1 MVDANFK
8 RFLILFGV
16 CLGLAVLSGCSII
29 QNRNLQ
35 ATEVPEATA
44 TPIAIPTALS
54 VQTRVESQT
63 CLVSEIVTIQT
74 DKPQGDLMA
83 WSPNNDDLALV
94 QPVNQYSGWYIG
106 DILVFDAIEAKEE
119 FTSEDQA
126 VFGDLTWSPDGS
138 QLAYVELIQREGI
151 YTIKIVNLADGLSAD
166 VFGDVEQARTDD
178 FASLKGIRSWL
189 NASDLEVMSYCG
201 PDCVRLYQYNP
212 ISQALIIQDEVR
224 QNDDQ
229 SLITDSQFV
238 SPDGNWTVTLDE
250 KDNTWLTS
258 KRENKVSLLMVT
270 LVVEEVKWSA
280 DSKYLAIRTAESVKI
295 YETGCTTQE

>member
-1 MVDANFK
+1 MVEMKITRYFV
-8 RFLILFGV
+8 LIGV
-16 CLGLAVLSGCSII
+16 CLALAVMSGCDILR
-29 QNRNLQ
+29 NRALQ
-35 ATEVPEATA
+35 ATEVAEPTA
-44 TPIAIPTALS
+44 TPVAMPTALS

-63 CLVSEIVTIQT
+63 CLVAEKVTIQT

-151 YTIKIVNLADGLSAD
+151 YTIKIVNLTDGLSVD
-166 VFGDVEQARTDD
+166 VFGDVDQARTDD
-178 FASLKGIRSWL
+178 FASLKGIRSWQ

-201 PDCVRLYQYNP
+201 PDCVRVYQYNP
-212 ISQALIIQDEVR
+212 ISEALIIEEEVR
-224 QNDDQ
+224 QNEDL
-229 SLITDSQFV
+229 SLITDSEFV
-238 SPDGNWTVTLDE
+238 SPDGNWMVTLDE

-280 DSKYLAIRTAESVKI
+280 DSRYLAIRTAESVKI
-295 YETGCTTQE
+295 YETGCTQE